1 MPRSALLYTKIEILE
16 PAYHFGP
23 EMECSERKNEAAAK
37 NEFCNSPAGIY
48 FCVWQ
53 EPCIAQ
59 CAQLPPHV
67 DLPSFFCRTR

>member
-37 NEFCNSPAGIY
+37 MNFATAPLFISIY
-48 FCVWQ
+48 LLVITIRTA
-53 EPCIAQ
+53 PC
-59 CAQLPPHV
+59 
-67 DLPSFFCRTR
+67 